1 MHRASARIHL
11 APIALLLVLAAPAG
25 ASGNLKLKDGTVLS
39 GRATTYDEQK
49 KELAFRT
56 DDGREQ
62 TFKLDQLDQRS
73 VYMLNNGQ
81 VPKDSG
87 EGQLHLANFARDIG
101 LYAHAGR
108 HYDDAEKAD
117 PSLKPEIDKQRA
129 VARSLAADY
138 CLKTAQAAIAK
149 NNFTEAERYLNVMV
163 QKLPDEPLTEQA
175 RAILDQRYAVEHN
188 ARDDQLEQQHAELLQ
203 GDLKKG
209 KGLYDRMIARTKD
222 GLMAKNSGEAV
233 KIWKSALAD
242 GEDVLKEID
251 RLEKKYADDSKV
263 QDGAAK
269 YRKLTTDQMIE
280 LHLHIA
286 TNYTISTSYNEALRQ
301 ANAALALDPNNAN
314 ALAQRARIEQAA
326 TEGL

>member
-1 MHRASARIHL
+1 MHRASARFPL

-39 GRATTYDEQK
+39 GRATAYDDQR

-108 HYDDAEKAD
+108 HYDDALKAD

-163 QKLPDEPLTEQA
+163 QKLPDEPQTEQA
-175 RAILDQRYAVEHN
+175 RAILDQRYAAEHN
-188 ARDDQLEQQHAELLQ
+188 ARDDQLELQHAELLQ

-222 GLMAKNSGEAV
+222 GLM
-233 KIWKSALAD
+233 
-242 GEDVLKEID
+242 KEID
-251 RLEKKYADDSKV
+251 RLEKKYADDPKI